1 MKKSK
6 KLISSK
12 RFDKKFDSGN
22 DITGFLDISKAK
34 VTKKVK
40 RVNVDFPIFLLAEI
54 DKEARR
60 VGVART
66 ALIKLWLAEKLEHS

>member
-12 RFDKKFDSGN
+12 GFDKKFDSGS
-22 DITGFLDISKAK
+22 DMTDFLDTSKAK